1 MRKDQ
6 EKIKTMGEFTLH
18 IKKGERGTVV
28 PSLGFTNPEPLPG
41 AGEGLAL
48 KGTFWALSQESAQL
62 EVCPPPR
69 YVGCHEEGTHQVF
82 PNGWLLSLDLCIQKP
97 ACSTHTAWPGGF
109 TASQP
114 HTNADRCVLLVH

>member
-1 MRKDQ
+1 
-6 EKIKTMGEFTLH
+6 MGELTGSTE
-18 IKKGERGTVV
+18 KGSIAAPCAVTGTVM
-28 PSLGFTNPEPLPG
+28 PFLGFTNPEPLPRS
-41 AGEGLAL
+41 GEGLAL
-48 KGTFWALSQESAQL
+48 KGTFWGPSQESAQL

-82 PNGWLLSLDLCIQKP
+82 PNSWLLSLDLCIQKP

-114 HTNADRCVLLVH
+114 HTNAARRVLLVH